1 MGKIP
6 WSLTLKVRL
15 LLGSSDLM
23 DPQNLVFPPLYPPQG
38 KPSLKYIKVLQQPES
53 NILSANYH
61 ENHRKRPT

>member
-15 LLGSSDLM
+15 LLGPSDLV
-23 DPQNLVFPPLYPPQG
+23 DPQNLVLPPLYPPQG

-53 NILSANYH
+53 NIL
-61 ENHRKRPT
+61 